1 MDPSNSKAFY
11 RKCLALIHLGNY
23 SAALPLLEEANRGNP
38 SDTAVARTLRDVKE
52 KMKEERKRN
61 KEKEREMFGGK
72 F

>member
-1 MDPSNSKAFY
+1 M
-11 RKCLALIHLGNY
+11 
-23 SAALPLLEEANRGNP
+23 LEEANRGNP